1 MMERFRDFEIR
12 NPIAN
17 SGEQNFILSQA
28 EIDTVIERYIL
39 EDLDRIESVLW
50 GLMKS

>member
-1 MMERFRDFEIR
+1 MIERFRDFEIK

-17 SGEQNFILSQA
+17 SGEQSFILSQA

-39 EDLDRIESVLW
+39 EDLNHIESVLW
-50 GLMKS
+50 GFIKS

>member
-1 MMERFRDFEIR
+1 MIERFRDFEVR

-17 SGEQNFILSQA
+17 SKEQNFILSQA
-28 EIDTVIERYIL
+28 EIETVVERYIL
-39 EDLDRIESVLW
+39 EDLNRIESVLW